1 MQFDSDTITPPTTPA
16 TARAAGSAA
25 AGSAAAGSAAAGGA
39 VAITDPRTGA
49 LVGWVDFT
57 TDEELTA
64 AVDRV
69 AAALPG
75 WRRISPADRGRT
87 LATAAEL
94 LAESELELAELN
106 HRETGRPLEQ
116 ALEGV
121 RAGVSTLEQYA
132 ELGPLHTGRTLR
144 GGSGAIDYTVP
155 EPRGVVA
162 VLTPWNDPVAVAV
175 GLIGAAL
182 VTGNTVVHKPSERCP
197 HLGSRLGEVLASAFP
212 RDVLVSVSGD
222 GSTGARLIAHPAVS
236 TVAHVG
242 SSATGERIAR
252 AAALTGAHV
261 VRENGGNDA
270 LIVDEGVDP
279 RWAAEQAAIGAFTN
293 TGQLCTAVERIYVH
307 EAVAEPFVAAL
318 VERAGELNRSGAL
331 GPLVD
336 ERMRQAVHEQVAD
349 AVQGGAT
356 ALVGGEVPAGPGS
369 FYPATV
375 LTGCRPG
382 MTVMQEETFGPVAPI
397 QVVRSFAEG
406 LRLAD
411 DDRYGLSAVV
421 LTPSMEH
428 AQQAA
433 EQLAVGTVKV
443 NDVFGGAPGGSAEP
457 RKASGSGFGYGP
469 GLLDELTL
477 TKVVHIGTPR

>member
-1 MQFDSDTITPPTTPA
+1 MQFDSDTISPA
-16 TARAAGSAA
+16 ATEPAAGI
-25 AGSAAAGSAAAGGA
+25 
-39 VAITDPRTGA
+39 AITDPRTGA
-49 LVGWVDFT
+49 LVGRVDVA

-87 LATAAEL
+87 LANAARVLAAAEV
-94 LAESELELAELN
+94 ELAELN

-121 RAGVSTLEQYA
+121 RAGVSALDQYA

-144 GGSGAIDYTVP
+144 GAAGSIDYTVP

-175 GLIGAAL
+175 GLIAAAL

-197 HLGSRLGEVLASAFP
+197 HLGRRLGEVLASAFP
-212 RDVLVSVSGD
+212 RDVLVTVTGD

-242 SSATGERIAR
+242 ASATGERIAR

-261 VRENGGNDA
+261 VRENGGDDA
-270 LIVDEGVDP
+270 LVVDEGVDP

-307 EAVAEPFVAAL
+307 EAVAEEFVAAL
-318 VERAGELNRSGAL
+318 VERAGELNRSGVL

-336 ERMRQAVHEQVAD
+336 ERMRQAVHRQVAD
-349 AVQGGAT
+349 AVLGGAT
-356 ALVGGEVPAGPGS
+356 ALVGGEIPPGPGS

-382 MTVMQEETFGPVAPI
+382 MTVMQEETFGPVAPV
-397 QVVRSFAEG
+397 QVVGSFAEG

-421 LTPSMEH
+421 LTPSMAH
-428 AQQAA
+428 AQQAV